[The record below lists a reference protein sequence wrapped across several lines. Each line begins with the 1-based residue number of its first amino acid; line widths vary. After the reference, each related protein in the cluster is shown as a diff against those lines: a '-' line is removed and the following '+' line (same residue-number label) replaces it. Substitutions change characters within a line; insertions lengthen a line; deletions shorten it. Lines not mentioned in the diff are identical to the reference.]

1 MTLLENASIYLKKK
15 EATYFEKGIQHI
27 VTPNPKVSAIQYARS
42 FTDKAGMWKV

>member
-1 MTLLENASIYLKKK
+1 MQVFISEKK
-15 EATYFEKGIQHI
+15 EATCFEKGIQPI